1 MHELS
6 LCQALLDQAEAIA
19 RREGAIRVDLIR
31 LRVGPLAGVVAE
43 LLATAFELARAG
55 TLAAEA
61 GLVIEELPVRVRCS
75 SCGAETGAT
84 PNRLLCG
91 QCGDFRTRLISGD
104 ELVLASLEL
113 TLADPAPP
121 EGNEPCAT
129 PAAA

>member
-1 MHELS
+1 M
-6 LCQALLDQAEAIA
+6 
-19 RREGAIRVDLIR
+19 
-31 LRVGPLAGVVAE
+31 AE

-61 GLVIEELPVRVRCS
+61 GLVIEELPVQHFS
-75 SCGAETGAT
+75 SCGAETGAH

-91 QCGDFRTRLISGD
+91 QCGELRTRLISGD